1 MIEQQITLCSNGRA
15 VLSGYSG
22 GLLLG
27 YAHNTGV
34 YRLRVV
40 CSGEWDGTTVVAFW
54 HLPGPAGPLT
64 TLVADGAVE
73 VPALVTAQGGSGTV
87 TFEGSDGTRTVTSAS
102 VPYRVLSNSGT
113 TDHAL
118 PEPGSPAWQQ
128 FLQQV
133 KRELRNA
140 ASGLSDE
147 ERGLIL
153 ALFRHAVYDNGEM
166 LPYYNA
172 LAAIWSG
179 SSLPDV
185 PPTPSQPDTPDPP
198 NNGLPTP
205 LYKLAA
211 PKTFAPANKEFID
224 TGLKLFET
232 VNDAMELT
240 LLATFSVAA
249 GTYSGSSPAALFDC
263 FSEGD
268 NNDLR
273 GILGCTWA
281 NGNFGVNVYRS
292 SGASNTLVDD
302 TKLQLAIQIKG
313 GKYRMTQNGTFGAW
327 NSISN
332 YGTDKTVSRSLLIG
346 TSWGDGATKRF
357 YFGGTVYDFQIY
369 GKALTDAQVKTLL
382 AEGSSLP
389 DVPPTPSQP
398 ETPSTSV
405 TVPGET
411 AVYELTTPT
420 DFKIAE
426 GKYID
431 TGVKL
436 FEDIS
441 AQPTWTILLDS
452 TDFSRLKSLS
462 TSPVM
467 FHCGAKEADGFLS
480 IMAWQNGGVHFN
492 LYGVDTLLGWWG
504 GSTSAY
510 LRMCLQIKGNQYK
523 LKQNYD
529 TTESSWTDIPNY
541 SKSIDATLLL
551 GAYRNDNGTIGRFW
565 EGNLNKFAVYNKLLT
580 DEQIKTFMEAK

>member
-113 TDHAL
+113 TDPTL
-118 PEPGSPAWQQ
+118 PEPGTPAWQQ

-166 LPYYNA
+166 LPHYNA
-172 LAAIWSG
+172 LAALWSG

-185 PPTPSQPDTPDPP
+185 PPTPSQPE
-198 NNGLPTP
+198 
-205 LYKLAA
+205 K
-211 PKTFAPANKEFID
+211 
-224 TGLKLFET
+224 
-232 VNDAMELT
+232 
-240 LLATFSVAA
+240 
-249 GTYSGSSPAALFDC
+249 
-263 FSEGD
+263 
-268 NNDLR
+268 
-273 GILGCTWA
+273 
-281 NGNFGVNVYRS
+281 
-292 SGASNTLVDD
+292 
-302 TKLQLAIQIKG
+302 
-313 GKYRMTQNGTFGAW
+313 
-327 NSISN
+327 
-332 YGTDKTVSRSLLIG
+332 
-346 TSWGDGATKRF
+346 
-357 YFGGTVYDFQIY
+357 
-369 GKALTDAQVKTLL
+369 
-382 AEGSSLP
+382 
-389 DVPPTPSQP
+389 
-398 ETPSTSV
+398 PSTPV

-441 AQPTWTILLDS
+441 AQPTWTILLES
-452 TDFSRLKSLS
+452 TDFSRLKNLS

-467 FHCGAKEADGFLS
+467 FHCGAKEADGFIS

-492 LYGVDTLLGWWG
+492 LYGVDKLLGWFG
-504 GSTSAY
+504 GSTSAH

-523 LKQNYD
+523 LKLNYD
-529 TTESSWTDIPNY
+529 TEEGSWTDIPNY
-541 SKSIDATLLL
+541 SKNIDATLLL
-551 GAYRNDNGTIGRFW
+551 GAYRDDNGTIGRFW
-565 EGNLNKFAVYNKLLT
+565 EGNLNKFAVYSKLLT

>member
-54 HLPGPAGPLT
+54 HLPGPAEPLT

-113 TDHAL
+113 TDPTL
-118 PEPGSPAWQQ
+118 PEPGTPAWQQ

-166 LPYYNA
+166 LPHYNA
-172 LAAIWSG
+172 LAALWS
-179 SSLPDV
+179 
-185 PPTPSQPDTPDPP
+185 
-198 NNGLPTP
+198 
-205 LYKLAA
+205 
-211 PKTFAPANKEFID
+211 
-224 TGLKLFET
+224 
-232 VNDAMELT
+232 
-240 LLATFSVAA
+240 
-249 GTYSGSSPAALFDC
+249 
-263 FSEGD
+263 
-268 NNDLR
+268 
-273 GILGCTWA
+273 
-281 NGNFGVNVYRS
+281 
-292 SGASNTLVDD
+292 
-302 TKLQLAIQIKG
+302 
-313 GKYRMTQNGTFGAW
+313 
-327 NSISN
+327 
-332 YGTDKTVSRSLLIG
+332 
-346 TSWGDGATKRF
+346 
-357 YFGGTVYDFQIY
+357 
-369 GKALTDAQVKTLL
+369 
-382 AEGSSLP
+382 GSSLP

-398 ETPSTSV
+398 ETPSTPV

-420 DFKIAE
+420 VFKTAE
-426 GKYID
+426 KKYID

-436 FEDIS
+436 FADIS

-452 TDFSRLKSLS
+452 TDFASLKGL
-462 TSPVM
+462 TSSAAL
-467 FHCGAKEADGFLS
+467 FHCGTSDDSNLRV
-480 IMAWQNGGVHFN
+480 IAWSNGGVYFN
-492 LYGVDTLLGWWG
+492 LYGVDTQLGWWV
-504 GSTSAY
+504 GSSSAY
-510 LRMCLQIKGNQYK
+510 LRMCLQIRGNQYK
-523 LKQNYD
+523 MSYD
-529 TTESSWTDIPNY
+529 TTEGSWTDIPNY
-541 SKSIDATLLL
+541 SANIDATLLL
-551 GAYRNDNGTIGRFW
+551 GAYREDNGTIGRFW

-580 DEQIKTFMEAK
+580 DAQIKTFMEAK

>member
-54 HLPGPAGPLT
+54 HLPGPAEPLT

-102 VPYRVLSNSGT
+102 VPYRVLRNSGT
-113 TDHAL
+113 TDSTL
-118 PEPGSPAWQQ
+118 PEPGTPAWQQ

-133 KRELRNA
+133 KQELRNA

-166 LPYYNA
+166 LPHYNA
-172 LAAIWSG
+172 LAALWS
-179 SSLPDV
+179 
-185 PPTPSQPDTPDPP
+185 
-198 NNGLPTP
+198 
-205 LYKLAA
+205 
-211 PKTFAPANKEFID
+211 
-224 TGLKLFET
+224 
-232 VNDAMELT
+232 
-240 LLATFSVAA
+240 
-249 GTYSGSSPAALFDC
+249 
-263 FSEGD
+263 
-268 NNDLR
+268 
-273 GILGCTWA
+273 
-281 NGNFGVNVYRS
+281 
-292 SGASNTLVDD
+292 
-302 TKLQLAIQIKG
+302 
-313 GKYRMTQNGTFGAW
+313 
-327 NSISN
+327 
-332 YGTDKTVSRSLLIG
+332 
-346 TSWGDGATKRF
+346 
-357 YFGGTVYDFQIY
+357 
-369 GKALTDAQVKTLL
+369 
-382 AEGSSLP
+382 GSSLP

-398 ETPSTSV
+398 ETPSTPA

-420 DFKIAE
+420 VFKTAE
-426 GKYID
+426 KKYID

-452 TDFSRLKSLS
+452 TDFASLRGL
-462 TSPVM
+462 TSSAAL
-467 FHCGAKEADGFLS
+467 FHCGTSDDSNLRV
-480 IMAWQNGGVHFN
+480 IAWSNGGVYFN
-492 LYGVDTLLGWWG
+492 LYGVDTQLGWWV
-504 GSTSAY
+504 GSSSAY
-510 LRMCLQIKGNQYK
+510 LRMCLQIRGNQYK
-523 LKQNYD
+523 LSYD
-529 TTESSWTDIPNY
+529 TTEGSWTDIPNY
-541 SKSIDATLLL
+541 SANIDATLLL
-551 GAYRNDNGTIGRFW
+551 GAYREDNGTIGRFW

>member
-40 CSGEWDGTTVVAFW
+40 CSGEWDGTTVAAFW
-54 HLPGPAGPLT
+54 HLPGPAEPLT

-113 TDHAL
+113 TDPTL
-118 PEPGSPAWQQ
+118 PEPGTPAWQQ

-166 LPYYNA
+166 LPHYNA
-172 LAAIWSG
+172 LAALWSG

-185 PPTPSQPDTPDPP
+185 PPTPSQPEHPDT
-198 NNGLPTP
+198 T
-205 LYKLAA
+205 A
-211 PKTFAPANKEFID
+211 
-224 TGLKLFET
+224 
-232 VNDAMELT
+232 
-240 LLATFSVAA
+240 
-249 GTYSGSSPAALFDC
+249 
-263 FSEGD
+263 
-268 NNDLR
+268 
-273 GILGCTWA
+273 
-281 NGNFGVNVYRS
+281 
-292 SGASNTLVDD
+292 
-302 TKLQLAIQIKG
+302 
-313 GKYRMTQNGTFGAW
+313 
-327 NSISN
+327 
-332 YGTDKTVSRSLLIG
+332 
-346 TSWGDGATKRF
+346 
-357 YFGGTVYDFQIY
+357 
-369 GKALTDAQVKTLL
+369 
-382 AEGSSLP
+382 
-389 DVPPTPSQP
+389 
-398 ETPSTSV
+398 

-411 AVYELTTPT
+411 AVYELTKAT

-441 AQPTWTILLDS
+441 AQPTWTILLES
-452 TDFSRLKSLS
+452 TDFSRLKNLS

-467 FHCGAKEADGFLS
+467 FHCGAKEADGFIS

-492 LYGVDTLLGWWG
+492 LYGVDKLLGWFG

-523 LKQNYD
+523 LKLEMKND
-529 TTESSWTDIPNY
+529 TEEGSWTDIPNY
-541 SKSIDATLLL
+541 SKNIDATLLL
-551 GAYRNDNGTIGRFW
+551 GAYRDDNGTIGRFW

>member
-27 YAHNTGV
+27 YAHNTSV

-40 CSGEWDGTTVVAFW
+40 CSSEWDGTTVVAFW

-64 TLVADGAVE
+64 TLVADGTVE

-102 VPYRVLSNSGT
+102 VPYRVLRNSGT
-113 TDHAL
+113 TDPTL
-118 PEPGSPAWQQ
+118 PEPGTPAWQQ

-166 LPYYNA
+166 LPHYNA
-172 LAAIWSG
+172 LAALWSG

-185 PPTPSQPDTPDPP
+185 PPTPSQPE
-198 NNGLPTP
+198 
-205 LYKLAA
+205 K
-211 PKTFAPANKEFID
+211 
-224 TGLKLFET
+224 
-232 VNDAMELT
+232 
-240 LLATFSVAA
+240 
-249 GTYSGSSPAALFDC
+249 
-263 FSEGD
+263 
-268 NNDLR
+268 
-273 GILGCTWA
+273 
-281 NGNFGVNVYRS
+281 
-292 SGASNTLVDD
+292 
-302 TKLQLAIQIKG
+302 
-313 GKYRMTQNGTFGAW
+313 
-327 NSISN
+327 
-332 YGTDKTVSRSLLIG
+332 
-346 TSWGDGATKRF
+346 
-357 YFGGTVYDFQIY
+357 
-369 GKALTDAQVKTLL
+369 
-382 AEGSSLP
+382 
-389 DVPPTPSQP
+389 
-398 ETPSTSV
+398 PSTPV

-411 AVYELTTPT
+411 AVYELTKAT

-436 FEDIS
+436 FADIS
-441 AQPTWTILLDS
+441 AQPTWTILLES
-452 TDFSRLKSLS
+452 TDFSRLKNLS

-467 FHCGAKEADGFLS
+467 FHCGAKEADGFIS

-492 LYGVDTLLGWWG
+492 LYGVDKLLGWFG
-504 GSTSAY
+504 GSTSAH

-523 LKQNYD
+523 LKLNYD
-529 TTESSWTDIPNY
+529 TEEGSWTDIPNY
-541 SKSIDATLLL
+541 SKNIDATLLL
-551 GAYRNDNGTIGRFW
+551 GAYRDDNGTIGRFW

>member
-54 HLPGPAGPLT
+54 HLPGPSGPLT
-64 TLVADGAVE
+64 ALVADGTVE

-113 TDHAL
+113 TDPTL
-118 PEPGSPAWQQ
+118 PEPGTPAWQQ

-166 LPYYNA
+166 LPHYNA
-172 LAAIWSG
+172 LAALWSG

-185 PPTPSQPDTPDPP
+185 PPTPSQPE
-198 NNGLPTP
+198 
-205 LYKLAA
+205 K
-211 PKTFAPANKEFID
+211 
-224 TGLKLFET
+224 
-232 VNDAMELT
+232 
-240 LLATFSVAA
+240 
-249 GTYSGSSPAALFDC
+249 
-263 FSEGD
+263 
-268 NNDLR
+268 
-273 GILGCTWA
+273 
-281 NGNFGVNVYRS
+281 
-292 SGASNTLVDD
+292 
-302 TKLQLAIQIKG
+302 
-313 GKYRMTQNGTFGAW
+313 
-327 NSISN
+327 
-332 YGTDKTVSRSLLIG
+332 
-346 TSWGDGATKRF
+346 
-357 YFGGTVYDFQIY
+357 
-369 GKALTDAQVKTLL
+369 
-382 AEGSSLP
+382 
-389 DVPPTPSQP
+389 
-398 ETPSTSV
+398 PSTPV

-441 AQPTWTILLDS
+441 AQPTWTILLES
-452 TDFSRLKSLS
+452 TDFSRLKNLS

-467 FHCGAKEADGFLS
+467 FHCGAKEADGFVS

-492 LYGVDTLLGWWG
+492 LYGVDKLLGWFG
-504 GSTSAY
+504 GSTSAH

-523 LKQNYD
+523 LKLNYD
-529 TTESSWTDIPNY
+529 TEEGSWTDIPNY
-541 SKSIDATLLL
+541 SKNIDATLLL
-551 GAYRNDNGTIGRFW
+551 GAYRDDNGTIGRFW
-565 EGNLNKFAVYNKLLT
+565 EGNLNKFAVYSKLLT

>member
-102 VPYRVLSNSGT
+102 VPYRVLRNSGT
-113 TDHAL
+113 TDSTL
-118 PEPGSPAWQQ
+118 PEPGTPAWQQ

-133 KRELRNA
+133 KQELRNA

-166 LPYYNA
+166 LPHYNA
-172 LAAIWSG
+172 LAALWS
-179 SSLPDV
+179 
-185 PPTPSQPDTPDPP
+185 
-198 NNGLPTP
+198 
-205 LYKLAA
+205 
-211 PKTFAPANKEFID
+211 
-224 TGLKLFET
+224 
-232 VNDAMELT
+232 
-240 LLATFSVAA
+240 
-249 GTYSGSSPAALFDC
+249 
-263 FSEGD
+263 
-268 NNDLR
+268 
-273 GILGCTWA
+273 
-281 NGNFGVNVYRS
+281 
-292 SGASNTLVDD
+292 
-302 TKLQLAIQIKG
+302 
-313 GKYRMTQNGTFGAW
+313 
-327 NSISN
+327 
-332 YGTDKTVSRSLLIG
+332 
-346 TSWGDGATKRF
+346 
-357 YFGGTVYDFQIY
+357 
-369 GKALTDAQVKTLL
+369 
-382 AEGSSLP
+382 GSSLP

-398 ETPSTSV
+398 ETPSTPA

-420 DFKIAE
+420 VFKTAE
-426 GKYID
+426 KKYID

-452 TDFSRLKSLS
+452 TDFASLRGL
-462 TSPVM
+462 TSSAAL
-467 FHCGAKEADGFLS
+467 FHCGTSDDSNLRV
-480 IMAWQNGGVHFN
+480 IAWSNGGVYFN
-492 LYGVDTLLGWWG
+492 LYGVDTQLGWWV
-504 GSTSAY
+504 GSSSAY
-510 LRMCLQIKGNQYK
+510 LRMCLQIRGNQYK
-523 LKQNYD
+523 LSYD
-529 TTESSWTDIPNY
+529 TTEGSWTDIPNY
-541 SKSIDATLLL
+541 SANIDATLLL
-551 GAYRNDNGTIGRFW
+551 GAYREDNRTIGRFW

>member
-102 VPYRVLSNSGT
+102 VPYRVLRNSGT
-113 TDHAL
+113 TDSTL
-118 PEPGSPAWQQ
+118 PEPGTPAWQQ

-166 LPYYNA
+166 LPHYNA
-172 LAAIWSG
+172 LAALWS
-179 SSLPDV
+179 
-185 PPTPSQPDTPDPP
+185 
-198 NNGLPTP
+198 
-205 LYKLAA
+205 
-211 PKTFAPANKEFID
+211 
-224 TGLKLFET
+224 
-232 VNDAMELT
+232 
-240 LLATFSVAA
+240 
-249 GTYSGSSPAALFDC
+249 
-263 FSEGD
+263 
-268 NNDLR
+268 
-273 GILGCTWA
+273 
-281 NGNFGVNVYRS
+281 
-292 SGASNTLVDD
+292 
-302 TKLQLAIQIKG
+302 
-313 GKYRMTQNGTFGAW
+313 
-327 NSISN
+327 
-332 YGTDKTVSRSLLIG
+332 
-346 TSWGDGATKRF
+346 
-357 YFGGTVYDFQIY
+357 
-369 GKALTDAQVKTLL
+369 
-382 AEGSSLP
+382 GSSLP

-398 ETPSTSV
+398 ETPSTPA

-420 DFKIAE
+420 VFKTAE
-426 GKYID
+426 KKYID

-436 FEDIS
+436 FADIS

-452 TDFSRLKSLS
+452 TDFASLRGL
-462 TSPVM
+462 TSSAAL
-467 FHCGAKEADGFLS
+467 FHCGTSDDSNLRV
-480 IMAWQNGGVHFN
+480 IAWSNGGVYFN
-492 LYGVDTLLGWWG
+492 LYGVDTQLGWWV
-504 GSTSAY
+504 GSSSAY
-510 LRMCLQIKGNQYK
+510 LRMCLQIRGNQYK
-523 LKQNYD
+523 LSYD
-529 TTESSWTDIPNY
+529 TTEGSWTDIPNY
-541 SKSIDATLLL
+541 SANIDATLLL
-551 GAYRNDNGTIGRFW
+551 GAYREDNGTIGRFW

>member
-113 TDHAL
+113 TDPTL
-118 PEPGSPAWQQ
+118 PEPGTPAWQQ

-166 LPYYNA
+166 LPHYNA
-172 LAAIWSG
+172 LAALWSG

-185 PPTPSQPDTPDPP
+185 PPTPSQPE
-198 NNGLPTP
+198 
-205 LYKLAA
+205 K
-211 PKTFAPANKEFID
+211 
-224 TGLKLFET
+224 
-232 VNDAMELT
+232 
-240 LLATFSVAA
+240 
-249 GTYSGSSPAALFDC
+249 
-263 FSEGD
+263 
-268 NNDLR
+268 
-273 GILGCTWA
+273 
-281 NGNFGVNVYRS
+281 
-292 SGASNTLVDD
+292 
-302 TKLQLAIQIKG
+302 
-313 GKYRMTQNGTFGAW
+313 
-327 NSISN
+327 
-332 YGTDKTVSRSLLIG
+332 
-346 TSWGDGATKRF
+346 
-357 YFGGTVYDFQIY
+357 
-369 GKALTDAQVKTLL
+369 
-382 AEGSSLP
+382 
-389 DVPPTPSQP
+389 
-398 ETPSTSV
+398 PSTPV

-411 AVYELTTPT
+411 AVYELTKAT

-452 TDFSRLKSLS
+452 TDFSRLKNLS

-467 FHCGAKEADGFLS
+467 FHCGAKEADGFMS

-492 LYGVDTLLGWWG
+492 LYGVDTLLGWFG

-523 LKQNYD
+523 LKGNYD
-529 TTESSWTDIPNY
+529 TTEGSWTDIPNY
-541 SKSIDATLLL
+541 SKNIDATLLL
-551 GAYRNDNGTIGRFW
+551 GAYRNDDGTIGRFW

>member
-22 GLLLG
+22 ELLLG

-40 CSGEWDGTTVVAFW
+40 CSGEWNGTTVVAFW

-64 TLVADGAVE
+64 TLVADGTVE

-113 TDHAL
+113 TDPTL
-118 PEPGSPAWQQ
+118 PEPGTPAWQQ

-166 LPYYNA
+166 LPHYNA
-172 LAAIWSG
+172 LAALWS
-179 SSLPDV
+179 S
-185 PPTPSQPDTPDPP
+185 
-198 NNGLPTP
+198 
-205 LYKLAA
+205 
-211 PKTFAPANKEFID
+211 
-224 TGLKLFET
+224 
-232 VNDAMELT
+232 
-240 LLATFSVAA
+240 
-249 GTYSGSSPAALFDC
+249 
-263 FSEGD
+263 
-268 NNDLR
+268 
-273 GILGCTWA
+273 
-281 NGNFGVNVYRS
+281 
-292 SGASNTLVDD
+292 
-302 TKLQLAIQIKG
+302 
-313 GKYRMTQNGTFGAW
+313 
-327 NSISN
+327 
-332 YGTDKTVSRSLLIG
+332 
-346 TSWGDGATKRF
+346 
-357 YFGGTVYDFQIY
+357 
-369 GKALTDAQVKTLL
+369 
-382 AEGSSLP
+382 SSLP

-398 ETPSTSV
+398 ETPSTPV

-411 AVYELTTPT
+411 AVYELTKAT

-441 AQPTWTILLDS
+441 AQPTWTILLES
-452 TDFSRLKSLS
+452 TDFSRLKNLS

-467 FHCGAKEADGFLS
+467 FHCGAKEADGFIS

-492 LYGVDTLLGWWG
+492 LYGVDKLLGWFG

-523 LKQNYD
+523 LKLEMKND
-529 TTESSWTDIPNY
+529 TEEGSWTDIPNY
-541 SKSIDATLLL
+541 SKNIDATLLL
-551 GAYRNDNGTIGRFW
+551 GAYRDDNGTIGRFW
-565 EGNLNKFAVYNKLLT
+565 EGNLNKFAVYSKLLT

>member
-64 TLVADGAVE
+64 TLVADGTVE

-87 TFEGSDGTRTVTSAS
+87 TFEGSDGARTVTSAS

-113 TDHAL
+113 TDPTL
-118 PEPGSPAWQQ
+118 PEPGTPAWQQ

-166 LPYYNA
+166 LPHYNA
-172 LAAIWSG
+172 LAALWS
-179 SSLPDV
+179 
-185 PPTPSQPDTPDPP
+185 
-198 NNGLPTP
+198 
-205 LYKLAA
+205 
-211 PKTFAPANKEFID
+211 
-224 TGLKLFET
+224 
-232 VNDAMELT
+232 
-240 LLATFSVAA
+240 
-249 GTYSGSSPAALFDC
+249 
-263 FSEGD
+263 
-268 NNDLR
+268 
-273 GILGCTWA
+273 
-281 NGNFGVNVYRS
+281 
-292 SGASNTLVDD
+292 
-302 TKLQLAIQIKG
+302 
-313 GKYRMTQNGTFGAW
+313 
-327 NSISN
+327 
-332 YGTDKTVSRSLLIG
+332 
-346 TSWGDGATKRF
+346 
-357 YFGGTVYDFQIY
+357 
-369 GKALTDAQVKTLL
+369 
-382 AEGSSLP
+382 GSSLP

-398 ETPSTSV
+398 ETPSTPV

-411 AVYELTTPT
+411 AVYELTKAT

-441 AQPTWTILLDS
+441 AQPTWTILLES
-452 TDFSRLKSLS
+452 TDFSRLKNLS

-467 FHCGAKEADGFLS
+467 FHCGAKEADGFIS

-492 LYGVDTLLGWWG
+492 LYGVDKLLGWFG

-523 LKQNYD
+523 LKLEMKND
-529 TTESSWTDIPNY
+529 TEEGSWTDIPNY
-541 SKSIDATLLL
+541 SKNIDATLLL
-551 GAYRNDNGTIGRFW
+551 GAYRDDNGTIGRFW

>member
-102 VPYRVLSNSGT
+102 VPYRVLTNSGT
-113 TDHAL
+113 TDPTL
-118 PEPGSPAWQQ
+118 PEPGTPAWQQ

-166 LPYYNA
+166 LPHYNA
-172 LAAIWSG
+172 LATLWSG

-185 PPTPSQPDTPDPP
+185 PPTPSQPE
-198 NNGLPTP
+198 
-205 LYKLAA
+205 K
-211 PKTFAPANKEFID
+211 
-224 TGLKLFET
+224 
-232 VNDAMELT
+232 
-240 LLATFSVAA
+240 
-249 GTYSGSSPAALFDC
+249 
-263 FSEGD
+263 
-268 NNDLR
+268 
-273 GILGCTWA
+273 
-281 NGNFGVNVYRS
+281 
-292 SGASNTLVDD
+292 
-302 TKLQLAIQIKG
+302 
-313 GKYRMTQNGTFGAW
+313 
-327 NSISN
+327 
-332 YGTDKTVSRSLLIG
+332 
-346 TSWGDGATKRF
+346 
-357 YFGGTVYDFQIY
+357 
-369 GKALTDAQVKTLL
+369 
-382 AEGSSLP
+382 
-389 DVPPTPSQP
+389 
-398 ETPSTSV
+398 PSTPV

-420 DFKIAE
+420 VFKTAE
-426 GKYID
+426 KKYID

-436 FEDIS
+436 FKDIS

-452 TDFSRLKSLS
+452 TDFASLKGLS
-462 TSPVM
+462 SSAAL
-467 FHCGAKEADGFLS
+467 FHCGTSDDSNLRV
-480 IMAWQNGGVHFN
+480 IAWSNGGVYFN
-492 LYGVDTLLGWWG
+492 LYGVDTQLGWWV
-504 GSTSAY
+504 GSSSAY
-510 LRMCLQIKGNQYK
+510 LRMCLQIRDNQYK
-523 LKQNYD
+523 MSYD
-529 TTESSWTDIPNY
+529 TTEGSWTDIPNY
-541 SKSIDATLLL
+541 SKNIDATLLL
-551 GAYRNDNGTIGRFW
+551 GAYREDNGTIGRFW

-580 DEQIKTFMEAK
+580 DAQIKTFMEAK

>member
-54 HLPGPAGPLT
+54 HLPGPAEPLT

-113 TDHAL
+113 TDPTL
-118 PEPGSPAWQQ
+118 PEPGTPAWQQ

-133 KRELRNA
+133 KRELLNA

-166 LPYYNA
+166 LPHYNA
-172 LAAIWSG
+172 LAALWS
-179 SSLPDV
+179 
-185 PPTPSQPDTPDPP
+185 
-198 NNGLPTP
+198 
-205 LYKLAA
+205 
-211 PKTFAPANKEFID
+211 
-224 TGLKLFET
+224 
-232 VNDAMELT
+232 
-240 LLATFSVAA
+240 
-249 GTYSGSSPAALFDC
+249 
-263 FSEGD
+263 
-268 NNDLR
+268 
-273 GILGCTWA
+273 
-281 NGNFGVNVYRS
+281 
-292 SGASNTLVDD
+292 
-302 TKLQLAIQIKG
+302 
-313 GKYRMTQNGTFGAW
+313 
-327 NSISN
+327 
-332 YGTDKTVSRSLLIG
+332 
-346 TSWGDGATKRF
+346 
-357 YFGGTVYDFQIY
+357 
-369 GKALTDAQVKTLL
+369 
-382 AEGSSLP
+382 GSSLP

-398 ETPSTSV
+398 ETPSTPA

-420 DFKIAE
+420 VFKTAE
-426 GKYID
+426 KKYID

-436 FEDIS
+436 FADIS

-452 TDFSRLKSLS
+452 TDFASLRGL
-462 TSPVM
+462 TSSAAL
-467 FHCGAKEADGFLS
+467 FHCGTSDDSNLRV
-480 IMAWQNGGVHFN
+480 IAWSNGGVYFN
-492 LYGVDTLLGWWG
+492 LYGVDTQLGWWV
-504 GSTSAY
+504 GSSSAY
-510 LRMCLQIKGNQYK
+510 LRMCLQIRGNQYK
-523 LKQNYD
+523 LSYD
-529 TTESSWTDIPNY
+529 TTEGSWTDIPNY
-541 SKSIDATLLL
+541 SANIDATLLL
-551 GAYRNDNGTIGRFW
+551 GAYREDNGTIGRFW

>member
-22 GLLLG
+22 ELLLG

-40 CSGEWDGTTVVAFW
+40 CSGEWDGTTVAAFW
-54 HLPGPAGPLT
+54 HLPGPAEPLT

-113 TDHAL
+113 TDPTL
-118 PEPGSPAWQQ
+118 PEPGTPAWQQ

-166 LPYYNA
+166 LPHYNA
-172 LAAIWSG
+172 LAALWSG

-185 PPTPSQPDTPDPP
+185 PPTPSQPE
-198 NNGLPTP
+198 
-205 LYKLAA
+205 K
-211 PKTFAPANKEFID
+211 
-224 TGLKLFET
+224 
-232 VNDAMELT
+232 
-240 LLATFSVAA
+240 
-249 GTYSGSSPAALFDC
+249 
-263 FSEGD
+263 
-268 NNDLR
+268 
-273 GILGCTWA
+273 
-281 NGNFGVNVYRS
+281 
-292 SGASNTLVDD
+292 
-302 TKLQLAIQIKG
+302 
-313 GKYRMTQNGTFGAW
+313 
-327 NSISN
+327 
-332 YGTDKTVSRSLLIG
+332 
-346 TSWGDGATKRF
+346 
-357 YFGGTVYDFQIY
+357 
-369 GKALTDAQVKTLL
+369 
-382 AEGSSLP
+382 
-389 DVPPTPSQP
+389 
-398 ETPSTSV
+398 PSTPV

-420 DFKIAE
+420 VFKTAE
-426 GKYID
+426 KKYID

-436 FEDIS
+436 FADIS

-452 TDFSRLKSLS
+452 TDFASLKGLASSAAL
-462 TSPVM
+462 
-467 FHCGAKEADGFLS
+467 FHCGTSDDSNLRV
-480 IMAWQNGGVHFN
+480 IAWSNGGVYFN
-492 LYGVDTLLGWWG
+492 LYGVDTNLGWWV
-504 GSTSAY
+504 GSSSAY
-510 LRMCLQIKGNQYK
+510 LRMCLQIRGNQYK
-523 LKQNYD
+523 LSYD
-529 TTESSWTDIPNY
+529 TTEGSWTNIPNY
-541 SKSIDATLLL
+541 SANIDATLLL
-551 GAYRNDNGTIGRFW
+551 GAYREDNGTIGRFW

>member
-40 CSGEWDGTTVVAFW
+40 CSGEWDGTTVAAFW
-54 HLPGPAGPLT
+54 HLPGPSGPLT

-113 TDHAL
+113 TDPTL
-118 PEPGSPAWQQ
+118 PEPGTPAWQQ

-166 LPYYNA
+166 LPHYNA
-172 LAAIWSG
+172 LAALWS
-179 SSLPDV
+179 
-185 PPTPSQPDTPDPP
+185 
-198 NNGLPTP
+198 
-205 LYKLAA
+205 
-211 PKTFAPANKEFID
+211 
-224 TGLKLFET
+224 
-232 VNDAMELT
+232 
-240 LLATFSVAA
+240 
-249 GTYSGSSPAALFDC
+249 
-263 FSEGD
+263 
-268 NNDLR
+268 
-273 GILGCTWA
+273 
-281 NGNFGVNVYRS
+281 
-292 SGASNTLVDD
+292 
-302 TKLQLAIQIKG
+302 
-313 GKYRMTQNGTFGAW
+313 
-327 NSISN
+327 
-332 YGTDKTVSRSLLIG
+332 
-346 TSWGDGATKRF
+346 
-357 YFGGTVYDFQIY
+357 
-369 GKALTDAQVKTLL
+369 
-382 AEGSSLP
+382 GSSLP

-398 ETPSTSV
+398 ETPSTPV

-411 AVYELTTPT
+411 AVYELTKAT

-441 AQPTWTILLDS
+441 AQPTWTILLES
-452 TDFSRLKSLS
+452 TDFSRLKNLS

-467 FHCGAKEADGFLS
+467 FHCGAKEADGFIS

-492 LYGVDTLLGWWG
+492 LYGVDKLLGWFG

-523 LKQNYD
+523 LKLEMKND
-529 TTESSWTDIPNY
+529 TEEGSWTDIPNY
-541 SKSIDATLLL
+541 SKNIDATLLL
-551 GAYRNDNGTIGRFW
+551 GAYRNDDGTIGRFW
-565 EGNLNKFAVYNKLLT
+565 EGNLNKFAVYSKLLT